1 MKKRLL
7 ALFLAAL
14 MLLTL
19 AACSGEKAVD
29 EVVGEP
35 EPGKALPADAVVDV
49 VIASH
54 ASWPYNENWEVWK
67 AIREGVG
74 GTINVNAYPE
84 TDFQT
89 KFTLIMADPENLP
102 DVIGF
107 QNVSAANKYFEQG
120 AFLALDDNLEH
131 MPNYEKFWNSVS
143 EEDKANTLNTRRAAD
158 GKVYAAP
165 PLGNERQMN
174 VMSWLYRKDIFDK
187 HGLKVPETTDDLFD
201 VCMELK
207 KLYPDSYPLGLRTV
221 FSRINTIG
229 SQWKPYF
236 CYTPYYD
243 FDAKKWEYG
252 AREDTMLEIVT
263 YLRKFYDNDLVA
275 KDYLTMATNSWQEL
289 ITTDRAFITCDYQT
303 RIDFFNSMARVHN
316 PGFNFT
322 AMKPPKTNTATGA
335 TLLAKE
341 NFDNQGMV
349 ACNTGDEASQINA
362 LRYIDWFYSD
372 EGSLAV
378 SWGKEGV
385 TYEEVDGKKKFI
397 LPDGNAN
404 AKSLY
409 GFQTIGTY
417 LRLDTV
423 AYDALVSEEQAAT
436 TDMILSNQTDYLNP
450 VRWMNIDS
458 DTSSKIADLNTS
470 ILPFV
475 EENLSKFLTGLKP
488 MSEWDAFQ
496 AELAKLPIDELL
508 AVYDEIY
515 QKVAQ

>member
-7 ALFLAAL
+7 ALLLAAL
-14 MLLTL
+14 MLLTF
-19 AACSGEKAVD
+19 AACGGEKAAE
-29 EVVGEP
+29 EVAGEP
-35 EPGKALPADAVVDV
+35 EPGKALPADAVLDV

-74 GTINVNAYPE
+74 GTLNVNASPE
-84 TDFQT
+84 TDFST

-107 QNVSAANKYFEQG
+107 QNVSYASKYFEQG
-120 AFLALDDNLEH
+120 AFLALDDNLEY
-131 MPNYEKFWNSVS
+131 MPNYEKFWGSVS
-143 EEDKANTLNTRRAAD
+143 DEEKANTYDIRRASD
-158 GKVYAAP
+158 GKVYTAP
-165 PLGNERQMN
+165 AFGNERQMN

-187 HGLKVPETTDDLFD
+187 HGLKVPETMDELFD
-201 VCMELK
+201 VCMQLK
-207 KLYPDSYPLGLRTV
+207 ALYPESYPLGLRSV

-243 FDAKKWEYG
+243 FNAGKWEYG
-252 AREDTMLEIVT
+252 AREDVMLEIVT
-263 YLRKFYDNDLVA
+263 YLKKCYDNGIVA

-322 AMKPPKTNTATGA
+322 AMKPPKANTATGA
-335 TLLAKE
+335 ALLAKE
-341 NFDNQGMV
+341 NSDNQGM
-349 ACNTGDEASQINA
+349 AICNTGNKASQINA

-385 TYEEVDGKKKFI
+385 TYKEVDGKKKFI
-397 LPDGNAN
+397 LPEDGAT

-417 LRLDTV
+417 LRLDT
-423 AYDALVSEEQAAT
+423 AASDALVSEEQAAT
-436 TDMILSNQTDYLNP
+436 TDMILSSQTDYLNP
-450 VRWMNIDS
+450 TYWMVLS
-458 DTSSKIADLNTS
+458 DEAAARISDLNTS
-470 ILPFV
+470 IKPFV
-475 EENLSKFLTGLKP
+475 EENLSKFLVGIKP

-496 AELAKLPIDELL
+496 AELEKLPIDELL
-508 AVYDEIY
+508 AVYDAEY
-515 QKVAQ
+515 KKVAR

>member
-7 ALFLAAL
+7 ALLLATL

-19 AACSGEKAVD
+19 AACGGEKAAE
-29 EVVGEP
+29 EVAGEP
-35 EPGKALPADAVVDV
+35 QPGKALPADAVLDV

-120 AFLALDDNLEH
+120 AFLALDDNLEYL
-131 MPNYEKFWNSVS
+131 PNFEKFWSSVLP
-143 EEDKANTLNTRRAAD
+143 EEKENTYDIRRVSD
-158 GKVYAAP
+158 GKIYAAP

-187 HGLKVPETTDDLFD
+187 HGLKVPETMDELFN

-207 KLYPDSYPLGLRTV
+207 ALYPDSYPLGLRSAY
-221 FSRINTIG
+221 SRINTIG

-236 CYTPYYD
+236 CYSSYYD
-243 FDAKKWEYG
+243 FNAGKWEYG
-252 AREDTMLEIVT
+252 AREDVMLEIVT
-263 YLRKFYDNDLVA
+263 YLKKCYDNGLVA
-275 KDYLTMATNSWQEL
+275 KDYMTMATNSWQEL

-303 RIDFFNSMARVHN
+303 RIDFFNGIAREHN
-316 PGFNFT
+316 PSFNLT
-322 AMKPPKTNTATGA
+322 AMKPPKANTATGA
-335 TLLAKE
+335 HLLAKE

-349 ACNTGDEASQINA
+349 ACNTGNKASQINA

-397 LPDGNAN
+397 LPDDDAT
-404 AKSLY
+404 AKSNY

-417 LRLDTV
+417 LRLDP
-423 AYDALVSEEQAAT
+423 AASDALVSEEQAAT
-436 TDMILSNQTDYLNP
+436 TDMILANQTEYLNP
-450 VRWMNIDS
+450 VRWLKPS
-458 DTSSKIADLNTS
+458 DEQADKIAELNTS

-475 EENLSKFLTGLKP
+475 EENISKFLLGTKP
-488 MSEWDAFQ
+488 MSEWDAFR

-508 AVYDEIY
+508 SVYDEMY